1 MQRRTLLGLG
11 VAGGLTLAVLGG
23 GAAWMLRTP
32 AWHRGALSPEGR
44 EICLAVARAVLDGS
58 LPADNGRRGEALD
71 AFLVRLSAAIANLPP
86 TTQAQLDE
94 LLSLLATAPGRHL
107 LAGLPQ
113 AWAAAS
119 TQAVQAALQSMRSS
133 SLVLRRQAYHALRD
147 LTQGAYFADP
157 STWAA
162 MGYPGPMSIPAAN
175 A

>member
-23 GAAWMLRTP
+23 GAAWLQRTP
-32 AWHRGALSPEGR
+32 AWHRGALSPAGR

-58 LPADNGRRGEALD
+58 LPADDGRRTQALD
-71 AFLVRLSAAIANLPP
+71 AFLVRLSAAIASLPSA
-86 TTQAQLDE
+86 TQTQLDE

-107 LAGLPQ
+107 LAGLAQP
-113 AWAAAS
+113 WGTAS
-119 TQAVQAALQSMRSS
+119 TQAVQAALQSMRGS

-147 LTQGAYFADP
+147 LTQGAYFAD
-157 STWAA
+157 SATWAGV
-162 MGYPGPMSIPAAN
+162 GYPGPHPIVATN